1 MTEGNPET
9 PESTDVKVESGATNE
24 AAADAIQET
33 TVDEEASEVRADF
46 QEQLQLLEDKL
57 AQTETQVAELE
68 KKAAEYL
75 DGWQRAQASFANF
88 RKRTEAEQS
97 QWRSAANA
105 QILARLLPV
114 LDDFKRAFEAVPESY
129 EKDAWLEGIR
139 LIERKLRAILDM
151 ENVRPIQLQSGD
163 PFDPKYHDAVLY
175 QEVEG
180 FEEGQIVAEIETGY
194 MLGDRVLRP
203 SVVVVAKG
211 VARPEPT
218 PEPADEDVAAE
229 PATAA
234 ESAEDA
240 SQPGD
245 IQDA

>member
-1 MTEGNPET
+1 
-9 PESTDVKVESGATNE
+9 
-24 AAADAIQET
+24 
-33 TVDEEASEVRADF
+33 
-46 QEQLQLLEDKL
+46 
-57 AQTETQVAELE
+57 
-68 KKAAEYL
+68 
-75 DGWQRAQASFANF
+75 
-88 RKRTEAEQS
+88 
-97 QWRSAANA
+97 
-105 QILARLLPV
+105 
-114 LDDFKRAFEAVPESY
+114 
-129 EKDAWLEGIR
+129 
-139 LIERKLRAILDM
+139 M